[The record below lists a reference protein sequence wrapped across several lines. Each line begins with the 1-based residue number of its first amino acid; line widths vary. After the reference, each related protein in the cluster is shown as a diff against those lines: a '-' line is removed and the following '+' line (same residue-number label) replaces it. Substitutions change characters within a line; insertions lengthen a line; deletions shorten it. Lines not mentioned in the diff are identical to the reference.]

1 MDRTTMNTNIMLLN
15 SHRAML
21 GAGQSQA
28 QASERLSTG
37 QRINSAADDAA
48 SLAVSENLIAHIRGL
63 DQLSNNAM
71 DSINLQQTADG
82 ALQSIQD
89 ITHRIRDLTIQGENG
104 TMSAEGRAAIDAEV
118 NQLVQELES
127 IVDRTQFNG
136 QNILDEGVNLDL
148 SEGAADLINQI
159 DDALS
164 GISSDRANVGALQNR
179 LHHTV
184 NNLQTASINT
194 NAANSRIRDADM
206 AREMIELARANM
218 LNEAATSMQAQAN
231 QVLPH
236 RAFQLL
242 GQQ

>member
-15 SHRAML
+15 SHRSML

-28 QASERLSTG
+28 QASERLATG
-37 QRINSAADDAA
+37 QRINRAADDAA
-48 SLAVSENLIAHIRGL
+48 SLAVSENLMAHIRGL
-63 DQLSNNAM
+63 DQLSSNAM

-89 ITHRIRDLTIQGENG
+89 ITHRIRDLTIQAENG

-127 IVDRTQFNG
+127 IADRTQFNG
-136 QNILDEGVNLDL
+136 QNILENGVNLDL
-148 SEGAADLINQI
+148 SEGATELINQI

-164 GISSDRANVGALQNR
+164 SISSDRANIGALQNR

-184 NNLQTASINT
+184 SNLQTASINT
-194 NAANSRIRDADM
+194 SAANSRIRDADM
-206 AREMIELARANM
+206 AREMMELTRANV
-218 LNEAATSMQAQAN
+218 LNEAAMAMQAQAN
-231 QVLPH
+231 QILPH
-236 RAFQLL
+236 RAFQLIR
-242 GQQ
+242 